1 MRSYKNVYSD
11 VKFDF
16 FYSILIT
23 FISLAFSL
31 LVFKPKMVNNQSKP
45 VVTVRAIYN
54 SLKLPDNAHPIGNES
69 NIVFGNI
76 LEYTGRVKWT
86 FIRTY
91 ILAMIKEGI
100 IPYDFE
106 TAMTDLEHIDTA
118 FKLQCNISMIEF
130 QDGTIIYSI
139 RVFTA
144 QRNKKEDQMFVSLTR
159 AKYLLLRGSFAIFKI
174 KNGDTECIKV
184 HPGMI
189 KFENNTYTDVI
200 GITDIKFAS
209 EKVDG
214 INMNIGCVQLDN
226 GDYILEI
233 GNKDKDPF
241 IVLIPEKNHISEMNT
256 LALRIKSSIYSP
268 HMVFNILTTLITK
281 TPKLMSWLTK
291 YTCVFELLNR
301 HMFEIYIGSEFEK
314 LKTPELILLRT
325 YKSGINVPIPVKLQV
340 IFRTPRLFVI
350 GSDEYNNYMCSMNE
364 GVVGLNK
371 NGAPVVKYKTPIFA
385 LFQIVSKLFAKGHVN
400 LDDPQDEFY
409 NKIIE
414 LVMKKC
420 HCEGTD
426 PVIAKQFYIDYAD
439 MLSLI
444 IYKIAYEFSVGNFSI
459 TDILSENEICNW
471 GNIVSSVIKYY
482 TDTLDPN
489 SAFMKCYKLHTLY
502 SKPCEVY
509 VL

>member
-1 MRSYKNVYSD
+1 
-11 VKFDF
+11 
-16 FYSILIT
+16 
-23 FISLAFSL
+23 
-31 LVFKPKMVNNQSKP
+31 MVNMQSKP
-45 VVTVRAIYN
+45 VVTVRGIYD
-54 SLKLPDNAHPIGNES
+54 SLKSS
-69 NIVFGNI
+69 NIGPDIDNKSNI
-76 LEYTGRVKWT
+76 LFGEIFEFIGIVKWH
-86 FIRTY
+86 FIRIY
-91 ILAMIKEGI
+91 IRAMIKEGI

-106 TAMTDLEHIDTA
+106 TAMTDLEYIDTS
-118 FKLQCNISMIEF
+118 FKIQCNISMIEL

-174 KNGDTECIKV
+174 NNGDIECIKV

-189 KFENNTYTDVI
+189 KFENNTYTDATS
-200 GITDIKFAS
+200 ITHVEVAS

-214 INMNIGCVQLDN
+214 INMNIGCVQLVN

-256 LALRIKSSIYSP
+256 FALRIKSSIYAP

-281 TPKLMSWLTK
+281 TPKLLSWLTK

-301 HMFEIYIGSEFEK
+301 RMFEIYIGSEFEK
-314 LKTPELILLRT
+314 LKTPELVLLRT
-325 YKSGINVPIPVKLQV
+325 YKSGINVPVPVKLQV
-340 IFRTPRLFVI
+340 IFKTPKLFVI
-350 GSDEYNNYMCSMNE
+350 GSVEYNNYMCSMNE

-371 NGAPVVKYKTPIFA
+371 YGAPVVKNKTPVFA
-385 LFQIVSKLFAKGHVN
+385 LFQIVSKLFIKGHVN
-400 LDDPQDEFY
+400 LDDEQDEFY

-439 MLSLI
+439 ILSPI
-444 IYKIAYEFSVGNFSI
+444 IYKIACEFSVDNFSI
-459 TDILSENEICNW
+459 TDILSENEVCNW
-471 GNIVSSVIKYY
+471 GTIVSSVIKYY
-482 TDTLDPN
+482 TDTLDSN
-489 SAFMKCYKLHTLY
+489 NAFMKCYNKMLD
-502 SKPCEVY
+502 KCGINVG
-509 VL
+509 